1 MLSMVARRIL
11 FTALAVLA
19 TSVIVFS
26 VTEVLPGDVA
36 QIILGQGATAE
47 RVETLREQLGL
58 NAPPI
63 ERYFVWLGNL
73 AHGNLGKSLA
83 TGADVLQTIT
93 PRFWNTV
100 MLAGYSAVVTIPLA
114 ILLGIVCAAY
124 PNGLVDRTFSAISI
138 FLVSI
143 PEFVVGLVL
152 VLLFAIYFKW
162 FPSIVV
168 RPNWGSPAT
177 LLWQLFLP
185 MLTLL
190 CSILAHTVRMTRA
203 ALLDALSMP
212 YVEMAL
218 LKGLPRRKVILQHAL
233 PNAVAPI
240 ASVIALNLGYLIS
253 GVALVEVV
261 FAYPG
266 LGRLMIDSIAY
277 RDLPLIQATAIVF
290 CILFILFNLIADLSA
305 VLLSP
310 RRERSQ

>member
-11 FTALAVLA
+11 FALLAVLA
-19 TSVIVFS
+19 TSLIVFS

-36 QIILGQGATAE
+36 EIILGQGATAE
-47 RVETLREQLGL
+47 RVEILREQLGL
-58 NAPPI
+58 NAPAT
-63 ERYFVWLGNL
+63 ERYLAWLGNL
-73 AHGNLGKSLA
+73 VTGDLGRSLA
-83 TGADVLQTIT
+83 TRADVLQTIS

-100 MLAGYSAVVTIPLA
+100 VLAGYSAIVTIPLA
-114 ILLGIVCAAY
+114 ILLGILCAAH
-124 PNGLVDRTFSAISI
+124 PNGMLDRSFSAISI

-152 VLLFAIYFKW
+152 VLLFAITVKW

-168 RPNWGSPAT
+168 RPSWGSPSM

-218 LKGLPRRKVILQHAL
+218 LKGLPRRKVILKHAL
-233 PNAVAPI
+233 PNAIAPI

-277 RDLPLIQATAIVF
+277 RDLPLIQATAMIF
-290 CILFILFNLIADLSA
+290 CLLFIFFNLLADIAA

-310 RRERSQ
+310 RRERTP

>member
-58 NAPPI
+58 NAPPV
-63 ERYFVWLGNL
+63 ERYVAWLGNL
-73 AHGNLGKSLA
+73 VQGNLGTSLA
-83 TGADVLQTIT
+83 TRADVLQTIT

-168 RPNWGSPAT
+168 RPNWGSPGT

-218 LKGLPRRKVILQHAL
+218 LKGLPRRKVILEHAL

-277 RDLPLIQATAIVF
+277 RDLPLIQATAMVF